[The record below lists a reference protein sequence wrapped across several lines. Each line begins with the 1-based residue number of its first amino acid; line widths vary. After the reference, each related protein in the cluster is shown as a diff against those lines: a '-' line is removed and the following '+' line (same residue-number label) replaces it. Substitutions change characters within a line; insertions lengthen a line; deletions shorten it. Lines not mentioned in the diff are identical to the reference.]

1 MVLVEIIMATDRKRR
16 KTVTNIRTPSQAI
29 DAIGG
34 TADVAAWLRQEP
46 HTVSGW
52 RRRGIARGFYL
63 HFYLTLRRRGFE
75 VSPSVFGIDEWSTV
89 TMPRKGNSRKRAA

>member
-1 MVLVEIIMATDRKRR
+1 MATRKRR
-16 KTVTNIRTPSQAI
+16 KNVTHVRTASQAI
-29 DAIGG
+29 DALGG

-63 HFYLTLRRRGFE
+63 HFYLSLRRRGIE
-75 VSPSVFGIDEWSTV
+75 MAPSVFGIDEWSTV
-89 TMPRKGNSRKRAA
+89 TMPRRTNSRKHAA